1 MMQTVAL
8 ADVPPTTWKNGGGV
22 TRDLLLWPT
31 AADWLLRISVAE
43 VAQGGPFSAYPGIA
57 RWFAVLQG
65 EGVVLQLAD
74 GPVRLTPDSAPLH
87 FDGAQAPGC
96 TLLGGP
102 TLDLNLMARQD
113 AGRAEL
119 QRAVA
124 GVPWAG
130 TAPLRAVFTLCAA
143 TLHGAGAV
151 PLPLPPGTF
160 AFDRAAEPGAPWT
173 LQGDTTSA
181 WWLAFDTHGR

>member
-1 MMQTVAL
+1 MMRTVAL
-8 ADVPPTTWKNGGGV
+8 ASVKPTPWKNGGGV

-31 AADWLLRISVAE
+31 KSKWVLRISVAE
-43 VAQGGPFSAYPGIA
+43 VAQSGPFSAYPGIA

-65 EGVVLQLAD
+65 AGVALQLAD

-96 TLLGGP
+96 DLLNGP
-102 TLDLNLMARQD
+102 TLDLNLMARQA

-130 TAPLRAVFTLCAA
+130 SAPLRAVFTLRAA
-143 TLHGAGAV
+143 TLHGATRA
-151 PLPLPPGTF
+151 PLALPAGSLAYDTT
-160 AFDRAAEPGAPWT
+160 AAPGAPWT
-173 LQGDTTSA
+173 LHGNTTSA
-181 WWLAFDTHGR
+181 WWLAFDAHDR